1 MIDIIL
7 LFYFYFIMTFVS
19 SMYIIKQ
26 FLNWKMVEKINDI
39 INKQTLCAYIH
50 LV

>member
-7 LFYFYFIMTFVS
+7 FYFIMTFVS
-19 SMYIIKQ
+19 SMCIIKQ

-39 INKQTLCAYIH
+39 INKQIRCEIYIH